1 MKKLMTIFLCAVLAL
16 TASAASKQ
24 YTLASPDGKLIV
36 KVTAGGDKITYAVSA
51 DGTCILAPSEIALSL
66 EYDVVYGGS
75 AKVASVTR
83 KTVDNTLTPVVYK
96 KAQVRENY
104 NEMTLTFKDFQLV
117 FRAFDSGMAYRFI
130 SRAKDDFY
138 VMGEKAEFLFPED
151 WKAYIPY
158 VSQHTTSLESQF
170 YNSFENTYKHHPI
183 SAWDKKYLAFLPIT
197 VEAANGYKVCITEAD
212 LLNYPGMYLYNDN
225 ASTTLK
231 GVFAKYPSKVTQGG
245 HNMLQGE
252 VQTRQNYIAKASA
265 GEKFPWRVVVV
276 AKEDKDL
283 TNNDMVYCLASPSK
297 AGADWSWVKP
307 GKVAW
312 DWWNDWNLYG
322 VDFKAGIN
330 NETYKYYI
338 DFAAKCGVEYVILD
352 EGWSVNKAA
361 DLMQVIP
368 EINLPELSAYAQSKG
383 VGLVLWAGY
392 WAFNRDMEKI
402 CKHYSEMGI
411 KGFKIDFMDR
421 DDQQMVNF
429 YVRAA
434 QTAAKY
440 HMFVDFHGAYK
451 PTGLHRTYPNV
462 INYEGVHGLEQM
474 KWSDA
479 SVNQV
484 EYDVTIPFIRMVAG
498 PFDYTQGA
506 MRNASRSN
514 YTPVNSEPMSQGT
527 RCHQLAEFVIFDS
540 PFSMLCDS
548 PSNYL
553 GEPECTK
560 FISEIPT
567 VWDETFAIDGK
578 IAEYV
583 AMGRRSG
590 NTWYVGAL
598 SNWTGRD
605 LTLDISFLPEGNYDV
620 TIYRDGANAD
630 KAARDFK
637 ITSDT
642 MANPKSIDLHLAS
655 GGGWVAKFT
664 KK

>member
-1 MKKLMTIFLCAVLAL
+1 MKKLLTLIFCTSLVISALA
-16 TASAASKQ
+16 APKQ
-24 YTLASPDGKLIV
+24 YSLSSPDGKLVV
-36 KVTAGGDKITYAVSA
+36 KVNTGDKITYAVSA
-51 DGTCILAPSEIALSL
+51 DGTCVLAPSEISL
-66 EYDVVYGGS
+66 QLENGFEYGGS
-75 AKVASVTR
+75 AKAASVTR
-83 KTVDNTLTPVVYK
+83 KSVNDVINTVIYK
-96 KAQVRENY
+96 KAQVVENY
-104 NEMTLTFKDFQLV
+104 NEMTLNFKDFQLV
-117 FRAFDSGMAYRFI
+117 FRAFNDGMAYRFI
-130 SRAKDDFY
+130 SRSKTDFF

-151 WKAYIPY
+151 WQAYIPY
-158 VSQHTTSLESQF
+158 VSQHTTTLESQF
-170 YNSFENTYKHHPI
+170 YNSFENTYAHHPI
-183 SAWDKKYLAFLPIT
+183 SKWDKKYLAFLPIT
-197 VEAANGYKVCITEAD
+197 IEADNGYKVCITEAD

-225 ASTTLK
+225 ASTSLK
-231 GVFAKYPSKVTQGG
+231 GVFAPYPKKVTQGG

-252 VQTRQNYIAKASA
+252 VQTRENYIAKASA
-265 GEKFPWRVVVV
+265 GEKFPWRVLVV
-276 AKEDKDL
+276 AKEDKEL
-283 TNNDMVYCLASPSK
+283 TNSDMVYCLASPSK
-297 AGADWSWVKP
+297 AGEDWSWIKP

-312 DWWNDWNLYG
+312 DWWNDWNIYG
-322 VDFKAGIN
+322 VDFKSGIN
-330 NETYKYYI
+330 NDTYKYYI
-338 DFAAKCGVEYVILD
+338 DFAAKSGVEYVILD
-352 EGWSVNKAA
+352 EGWSVNLAA

-392 WAFNRDMEKI
+392 WAFNRDMEQI

-429 YVRAA
+429 YIRAA

-474 KWSDA
+474 KWATAKVD
-479 SVNQV
+479 QV
-484 EYDVTIPFIRMVAG
+484 TYDVTIPFIRMVAG

-514 YTPVNSEPMSQGT
+514 YRPVNSEPMSQGT

-553 GEPECTK
+553 SEPECTNY
-560 FISEIPT
+560 IANIPT
-567 VWDETFAIDGK
+567 VWDETVAIDGK

-583 AMGRRSG
+583 ATGRRSG
-590 NTWYVGAL
+590 NTWYIGAL
-598 SNWTGRD
+598 NNWTGRD
-605 LTLDISFLPEGNYDV
+605 LTLDISFLPEGSYSV
-620 TIYRDGANAD
+620 EIYQDGVNAD
-630 KAARDFK
+630 KVARDFK
-637 ITSDT
+637 ITQDNMT
-642 MANPKSIDLHLAS
+642 NPKSISLHLAS